1 MPLIFFEREGK
12 TISANAGW
20 NLRKLA
26 QANGIEIY
34 RGLNKIFNCRGNGL
48 CGTCKV
54 EVYAHEEGDVSPK
67 TAMEEKKMK
76 NFTNPDLRLS
86 CQVRVH
92 GNIRVKTQPVE
103 LMRPEV
109 EAVAPPLVSR
119 KD

>member
-12 TISANAGW
+12 TVSANAGW

-26 QANGIEIY
+26 KKNGINIY
-34 RGLNKIFNCRGNGL
+34 QGVDKILNCRGNGL

-54 EVYAHEEGDVSPK
+54 EIFSNEESAVSPR
-67 TAMEEKKMK
+67 TAMEEKKLK
-76 NFTNPDLRLS
+76 KFTNPNLRLS

-92 GNIRVKTQPVE
+92 GNVRVKTGPVE

-109 EAVAPPLVSR
+109 EAVAPPMVSR
-119 KD
+119 E